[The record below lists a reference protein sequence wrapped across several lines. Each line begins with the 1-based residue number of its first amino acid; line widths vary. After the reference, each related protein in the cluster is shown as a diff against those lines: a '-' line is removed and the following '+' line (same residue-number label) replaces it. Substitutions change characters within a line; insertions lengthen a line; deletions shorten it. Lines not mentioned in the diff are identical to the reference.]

1 MSAKSSGPCS
11 PCHTWHETI
20 GQDTLSGVLESY
32 DHSNQ
37 AQDKPVWVKSTAA
50 WRRCI
55 RHLQPDAV
63 EVGRPKRIDAA
74 AWIATRI
81 AAAGADG

>member
-11 PCHTWHETI
+11 PCHTRQETI
-20 GQDTLSGVLESY
+20 NQGTPSGLLESY
-32 DHSNQ
+32 DHSNE

-55 RHLQPDAV
+55 RYLQPDAV

-81 AAAGADG
+81 AATGADG